1 MKKKIN
7 MKKKNLNKKKPYIL
21 NSLNFK
27 YKNNNITQIDSNNRF
42 PFLFGNSIKNLK
54 TSCSINNNG
63 YKKKSKNNLSE
74 KHLALINLESNERRE
89 NLSKILADNTPKI
102 PYHRYNNNCFDKK
115 MNYNLL
121 FKKAN
126 VFIIKLNKTFS
137 LDLLRLINL
146 IKTTTTK
153 SFEIISKGSVIEA
166 KASSLGLITKGGI
179 LITKIR
185 AKVTNNPFSDG
196 CVNSIALNDLDF

>member
-1 MKKKIN
+1 MRKLIN
-7 MKKKNLNKKKPYIL
+7 IKKKNVNKTKPYIL

-27 YKNNNITQIDSNNRF
+27 YKNNILGQVDLTDRFSFFSGNNIRDF
-42 PFLFGNSIKNLK
+42 K
-54 TSCSINNNG
+54 TSCSTRTNA
-63 YKKKSKNNLSE
+63 YKKKSINNLSE
-74 KHLALINLESNERRE
+74 KHMALINLEPNKRHE
-89 NLSKILADNTPKI
+89 NLNRFFQENTLKI
-102 PYHRYNNNCFDKK
+102 PRDQYVNNGFDKK
-115 MNYNLL
+115 FKYNLF

-137 LDLLRLINL
+137 LDLFRLL
-146 IKTTTTK
+146 SSKKKHTAK
-153 SFEIISKGSVIEA
+153 SFEIISKGSVIET
-166 KASSLGLITKGGI
+166 KASNLGLITKCGI